1 MTASRSRPG
10 GRPAYRWVVVLYD
23 RAYRWVHG
31 LDRPAA
37 QVGAAIRVEIR
48 RTRRA
53 RTLADGARLLPGDR
67 VGLLHLN
74 NSRIAAIHVDSRS
87 PLSVGLEFRRQLVVS
102 LHTLATLA
110 ADDGPLGDVAAFS
123 ATTIFHDGLAR
134 LGFAA
139 EPNAPAWPRMVA
151 AYQRALLVSIHPA
164 GALRV
169 SRATYREARRLWL
182 SRRALLARYNRAV
195 NRASDGA

>member
-1 MTASRSRPG
+1 MTAPSATPGSRP
-10 GRPAYRWVVVLYD
+10 PYRWAVMLCD

-37 QVGAAIRVEIR
+37 QVGPAVRVEIR
-48 RTRRA
+48 RIRRA
-53 RTLADGARLLPGDR
+53 RTLADGARLVPGDR

-74 NSRIAAIHVDSRS
+74 NSRIAAIHVDGRS
-87 PLSVGLEFRRQLVVS
+87 PWSVGLEFRRQLVAS
-102 LHTLATLA
+102 AHTLAMLA

-123 ATTIFHDGLAR
+123 ATTIFHEALAR

-139 EPNAPAWPRMVA
+139 EPNAPAWPRLVA

-164 GALRV
+164 GAPRL
-169 SRATYREARRLWL
+169 SRATYRNAPRLWL
-182 SRRALLARYNRAV
+182 SRDALLARYGREFSRGSA
-195 NRASDGA
+195 GA